1 MPKIYL
7 KHALRAQIIGLNI
20 DLEHFAHL
28 SSNFYRASK
37 NEKNC
42 FFGALISKSSNI
54 SDFYSKALWP

>member
-37 NEKNC
+37 NEKIC
-42 FFGALISKSSNI
+42 FFFGR
-54 SDFYSKALWP
+54 SDFEIEQHIGCL